1 MVLPHHACGRTVNDR
16 LDRDPVEED
25 LRTML
30 GKRAEH
36 YTPALR
42 MRQRIV
48 EVTIAGL
55 IEYPEQLSL
64 GDPDRVMFLVLHKVA
79 QRILYDHSQA
89 FTTPN
94 GIIEAAE

>member
-1 MVLPHHACGRTVNDR
+1 MVLPNYACGRTVNDGF
-16 LDRDPVEED
+16 DRDPVDED

-42 MRQRIV
+42 IRQRIV
-48 EVTIAGL
+48 EATIARL
-55 IEYPEQLSL
+55 IEYPGQLSL
-64 GDPDRVMFLVLHKVA
+64 GDPDRAMFLVLHKVA
-79 QRILYDHSQA
+79 QRILYDPKA

-94 GIIEAAE
+94 GIIETTE